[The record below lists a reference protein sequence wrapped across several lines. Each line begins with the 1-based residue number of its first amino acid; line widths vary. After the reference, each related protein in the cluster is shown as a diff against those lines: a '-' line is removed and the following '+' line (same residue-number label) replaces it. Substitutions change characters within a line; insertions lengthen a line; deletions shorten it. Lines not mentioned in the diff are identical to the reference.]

1 MTPTEQKFIV
11 VDQPQYLEPTEKYIP
26 QCVLVTS
33 YTWYSE
39 NFNDI
44 EAWLKKYRCL
54 MPGMI
59 IKFPSKGVLTLFL
72 LKWQ

>member
-11 VDQPQYLEPTEKYIP
+11 VDWPQYLEPTEKYIP
-26 QCVLVTS
+26 QCVWVTS

-39 NFNDI
+39 I
-44 EAWLKKYRCL
+44 ELEIDAWLRTHKCA